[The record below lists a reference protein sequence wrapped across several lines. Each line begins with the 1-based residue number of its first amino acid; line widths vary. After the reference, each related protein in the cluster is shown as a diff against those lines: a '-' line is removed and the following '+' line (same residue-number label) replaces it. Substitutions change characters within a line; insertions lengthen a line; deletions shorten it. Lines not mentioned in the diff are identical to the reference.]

1 MWSILNNRKG
11 ILLKH
16 ITDEILNVYI
26 LNSSSLKEN
35 KIEEIE
41 NHLTKCKDCKKYY
54 KDLKLFYSDLNNLK
68 NSNKYSHEL
77 KSLYTESDDN
87 NVMSL
92 AAKNAEKDRDG
103 YKYFN
108 TYATAEKLI
117 LIRAFRNN
125 STGDFNLYL
134 ICENVEKIK
143 NALVNIDGIDED
155 FVSNKEGLINIK
167 DHSLDKHKKINIH
180 SSIARFEIG
189 EIKKTEDTQEFLC
202 IQKSGMKLKLKSI
215 KSNIK
220 SEIDITPNFESKK
233 LKAIVFLGPMFYKV
247 FEILNKKFTF
257 TKPPSD
263 KFEIIIVE
271 V

>member
-92 AAKNAEKDRDG
+92 AAQNAEKDRDG

-134 ICENVEKIK
+134 ICENVEKVK
-143 NALVNIDGIDED
+143 NALFNIEGIDYD
-155 FVSNKEGLINIK
+155 YISNEKGFLKIK
-167 DHSLDKHKKINIH
+167 DRYLDKHMNINIH
-180 SSIARFEIG
+180 SPIARFEIDKDMILK
-189 EIKKTEDTQEFLC
+189 ESQEFSC
-202 IQKSGMKLKLKSI
+202 ILKSGMTLIVDLSNENIFAALKVT
-215 KSNIK
+215 
-220 SEIDITPNFESKK
+220 SEFKYKK
-233 LKAIVFLGPMFYKV
+233 LKAIVIEAPDT
-247 FEILNKKFTF
+247 NKIVGIEENKFKF
-257 TKPPSD
+257 TKPSFE
-263 KFEIIIVE
+263 KFEIVFVE
-271 V
+271 S